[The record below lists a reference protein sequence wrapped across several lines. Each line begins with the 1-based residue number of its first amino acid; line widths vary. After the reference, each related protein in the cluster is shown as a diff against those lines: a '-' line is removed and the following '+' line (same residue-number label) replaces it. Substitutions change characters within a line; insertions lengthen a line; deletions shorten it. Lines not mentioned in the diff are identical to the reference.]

1 MKTWKA
7 TGCVLLAGIFWGS
20 MGLFVR
26 RLNAAGLY
34 AIDVMQLRVLASAIF
49 VGLYLLLF
57 DRQKLRLRP
66 RDIWC
71 FAGSGICSLMLFS
84 WCYFTGMQA
93 ASLAVMAVL
102 LYTAPVF
109 VMLMSIVFF
118 REKLTGAKLTALVL
132 CLAGCVLVSGVGS
145 SERLGLRGLL
155 LGLGAGFGYALYSIF
170 GRCAIDRG
178 YSSWTITFYTFVFCS
193 LGCAPLTG
201 WRLIAGTLAAQPRL
215 IAWALAMALLTGF
228 LAYILYTKGLEGMP
242 SSRAS
247 ILASVE
253 PVTSAVIGTIVFHEP
268 LSLAAVCGILLVLGG
283 IAVLSVRLPG
293 KKREKTG
300 QI

>member
-1 MKTWKA
+1 
-7 TGCVLLAGIFWGS
+7 
-20 MGLFVR
+20 
-26 RLNAAGLY
+26 
-34 AIDVMQLRVLASAIF
+34 
-49 VGLYLLLF
+49 
-57 DRQKLRLRP
+57 
-66 RDIWC
+66 
-71 FAGSGICSLMLFS
+71 
-84 WCYFTGMQA
+84 
-93 ASLAVMAVL
+93 
-102 LYTAPVF
+102 
-109 VMLMSIVFF
+109 MLMSIVFF

-268 LSLAAVCGILLVLGG
+268 LSLAAVCGIVLVLGG

>member
-1 MKTWKA
+1 
-7 TGCVLLAGIFWGS
+7 
-20 MGLFVR
+20 
-26 RLNAAGLY
+26 
-34 AIDVMQLRVLASAIF
+34 
-49 VGLYLLLF
+49 
-57 DRQKLRLRP
+57 
-66 RDIWC
+66 
-71 FAGSGICSLMLFS
+71 
-84 WCYFTGMQA
+84 MQA

-201 WRLIAGTLAAQPRL
+201 WRLIARTLAAQPRL

-268 LSLAAVCGILLVLGG
+268 LSLAAVCGIVLVLGG

>member
-26 RLNAAGLY
+26 QLNAAGLY
-34 AIDVMQLRVLASAIF
+34 AIDVMQLRVLLSAIF

-155 LGLGAGFGYALYSIF
+155 
-170 GRCAIDRG
+170 
-178 YSSWTITFYTFVFCS
+178 
-193 LGCAPLTG
+193 TG

-268 LSLAAVCGILLVLGG
+268 LSLAAVCGIVLVLGG

>member
-26 RLNAAGLY
+26 QLNAAGLY

-118 REKLTGAKLTALVL
+118 RGKTDGGEAD
-132 CLAGCVLVSGVGS
+132 
-145 SERLGLRGLL
+145 
-155 LGLGAGFGYALYSIF
+155 GAGFVPGGLRAGV
-170 GRCAIDRG
+170 GRGLVGAARAAGAAARPRRGLRVRAVFDLRPLCDR
-178 YSSWTITFYTFVFCS
+178 
-193 LGCAPLTG
+193 
-201 WRLIAGTLAAQPRL
+201 PRL
-215 IAWALAMALLTGF
+215 QLVDDHVLHLRLLLARLRAADR
-228 LAYILYTKGLEGMP
+228 LAPDRRDARRAAAADRVGAGHGAADRLSGLYPLHEGP
-242 SSRAS
+242 RGHA
-247 ILASVE
+247 VE
-253 PVTSAVIGTIVFHEP
+253 PGFYP
-268 LSLAAVCGILLVLGG
+268 RLGRAG
-283 IAVLSVRLPG
+283 HVGRHRHDRLP
-293 KKREKTG
+293 
-300 QI
+300 

>member
-26 RLNAAGLY
+26 QLNAAGLY

-118 REKLTGAKLTALVL
+118 REKLTADCRLYRSIAQQQALFPGHSGRTGFHREPVAEL
-132 CLAGCVLVSGVGS
+132 GDQQISGVSGQF
-145 SERLGLRGLL
+145 
-155 LGLGAGFGYALYSIF
+155 A
-170 GRCAIDRG
+170 
-178 YSSWTITFYTFVFCS
+178 
-193 LGCAPLTG
+193 
-201 WRLIAGTLAAQPRL
+201 
-215 IAWALAMALLTGF
+215 
-228 LAYILYTKGLEGMP
+228 
-242 SSRAS
+242 
-247 ILASVE
+247 
-253 PVTSAVIGTIVFHEP
+253 
-268 LSLAAVCGILLVLGG
+268 
-283 IAVLSVRLPG
+283 
-293 KKREKTG
+293 
-300 QI
+300 

>member
-26 RLNAAGLY
+26 QLNAAGLY

-102 LYTAPVF
+102 L
-109 VMLMSIVFF
+109 
-118 REKLTGAKLTALVL
+118 
-132 CLAGCVLVSGVGS
+132 SGVGS

-201 WRLIAGTLAAQPRL
+201 WHLIAGTLAAQPRL

-268 LSLAAVCGILLVLGG
+268 LSLAAVCGIVLVLGG

>member
-26 RLNAAGLY
+26 QLNAAGLY
-34 AIDVMQLRVLASAIF
+34 AIDVMQLRVLASAIS

-193 LGCAPLTG
+193 LGCAPD
-201 WRLIAGTLAAQPRL
+201 RLAPDRRDARRAAAADRVGAGHGAADRLSGLYPLHEGPRGHAVEPGFYPRL
-215 IAWALAMALLTGF
+215 G
-228 LAYILYTKGLEGMP
+228 
-242 SSRAS
+242 RAGH
-247 ILASVE
+247 V
-253 PVTSAVIGTIVFHEP
+253 GRHRHD
-268 LSLAAVCGILLVLGG
+268 
-283 IAVLSVRLPG
+283 RLP
-293 KKREKTG
+293 
-300 QI
+300 

>member
-26 RLNAAGLY
+26 QLNAAGLY

-118 REKLTGAKLTALVL
+118 RENLTGAKLTALVL

-145 SERLGLRGLL
+145 S
-155 LGLGAGFGYALYSIF
+155 
-170 GRCAIDRG
+170 
-178 YSSWTITFYTFVFCS
+178 
-193 LGCAPLTG
+193 
-201 WRLIAGTLAAQPRL
+201 
-215 IAWALAMALLTGF
+215 
-228 LAYILYTKGLEGMP
+228 
-242 SSRAS
+242 
-247 ILASVE
+247 
-253 PVTSAVIGTIVFHEP
+253 
-268 LSLAAVCGILLVLGG
+268 
-283 IAVLSVRLPG
+283 
-293 KKREKTG
+293 
-300 QI
+300 

>member
-26 RLNAAGLY
+26 QLNAAGLY
-34 AIDVMQLRVLASAIF
+34 AIDVMQLRVLLSAIF

-178 YSSWTITFYTFVFCS
+178 YSSWTITFY
-193 LGCAPLTG
+193 LRLLLARLRAADRLAPDRRDARRAAAADRVG
-201 WRLIAGTLAAQPRL
+201 AGHGAADRLSGLYPLHEGPRGHAVEPGFYPRL
-215 IAWALAMALLTGF
+215 G
-228 LAYILYTKGLEGMP
+228 
-242 SSRAS
+242 RAGH
-247 ILASVE
+247 V
-253 PVTSAVIGTIVFHEP
+253 GRHRHD
-268 LSLAAVCGILLVLGG
+268 
-283 IAVLSVRLPG
+283 RLP
-293 KKREKTG
+293 
-300 QI
+300 

>member
-26 RLNAAGLY
+26 QLNAAGLY
-34 AIDVMQLRVLASAIF
+34 AIDVMQLRVLPSAIF

-145 SERLGLRGLL
+145 SERLGLRGL
-155 LGLGAGFGYALYSIF
+155 
-170 GRCAIDRG
+170 R
-178 YSSWTITFYTFVFCS
+178 
-193 LGCAPLTG
+193 
-201 WRLIAGTLAAQPRL
+201 
-215 IAWALAMALLTGF
+215 
-228 LAYILYTKGLEGMP
+228 
-242 SSRAS
+242 
-247 ILASVE
+247 
-253 PVTSAVIGTIVFHEP
+253 IGTHRSPAERDEGGQVEQHP
-268 LSLAAVCGILLVLGG
+268 L
-283 IAVLSVRLPG
+283 LSHRGPPLPHLRLSGRVGARYLPPHRHLRCQMIPVMS
-293 KKREKTG
+293 KKRG
-300 QI
+300 H

>member
-26 RLNAAGLY
+26 QLNAAGLY

-155 LGLGAGFGYALYSIF
+155 LG
-170 GRCAIDRG
+170 
-178 YSSWTITFYTFVFCS
+178 
-193 LGCAPLTG
+193 CAPLTG

-268 LSLAAVCGILLVLGG
+268 LSLAAVCGIVLVLGG

>member
-26 RLNAAGLY
+26 QLNAAGLY

-178 YSSWTITFYTFVFCS
+178 YSSWTITFYTFVFWPISSTRRASRAC
-193 LGCAPLTG
+193 
-201 WRLIAGTLAAQPRL
+201 RRAGLLSSPRSSRSRR
-215 IAWALAMALLTGF
+215 
-228 LAYILYTKGLEGMP
+228 P
-242 SSRAS
+242 SSARS
-247 ILASVE
+247 SSMSR
-253 PVTSAVIGTIVFHEP
+253 SAWRRSAGSFWFWAG
-268 LSLAAVCGILLVLGG
+268 S
-283 IAVLSVRLPG
+283 RY
-293 KKREKTG
+293 
-300 QI
+300 

>member
-1 MKTWKA
+1 MCSRINDRDRRFADRELSASKRERENDMKTWKA

-26 RLNAAGLY
+26 QLNAAGLY
-34 AIDVMQLRVLASAIF
+34 AIDVMQLRVLASAIS

-102 LYTAPVF
+102 LYTVPVF

-132 CLAGCVLVSGVGS
+132 CLAGCVLVFVPSVGLFYLSDIMGGGLVLVGNLIRGQLLKVRDWNVGS
-145 SERLGLRGLL
+145 AMSM
-155 LGLGAGFGYALYSIF
+155 
-170 GRCAIDRG
+170 
-178 YSSWTITFYTFVFCS
+178 V
-193 LGCAPLTG
+193 
-201 WRLIAGTLAAQPRL
+201 LIALSAGIYLLYRKVGGD
-215 IAWALAMALLTGF
+215 ALGVM
-228 LAYILYTKGLEGMP
+228 
-242 SSRAS
+242 
-247 ILASVE
+247 
-253 PVTSAVIGTIVFHEP
+253 
-268 LSLAAVCGILLVLGG
+268 
-283 IAVLSVRLPG
+283 
-293 KKREKTG
+293 
-300 QI
+300 

>member
-26 RLNAAGLY
+26 QLNAAGLY
-34 AIDVMQLRVLASAIF
+34 AIDVMQLRVLPSAIF

-155 LGLGAGFGYALYSIF
+155 LGLGAGYL
-170 GRCAIDRG
+170 
-178 YSSWTITFYTFVFCS
+178 
-193 LGCAPLTG
+193 LM
-201 WRLIAGTLAAQPRL
+201 RL
-215 IAWALAMALLTGF
+215 
-228 LAYILYTKGLEGMP
+228 LED
-242 SSRAS
+242 
-247 ILASVE
+247 
-253 PVTSAVIGTIVFHEP
+253 
-268 LSLAAVCGILLVLGG
+268 VLGMTLTMSAG
-283 IAVLSVRLPG
+283 VAELAIGFSMAVGVIFSLYPADKASKLKP
-293 KKREKTG
+293 
-300 QI
+300 IDALHYD

>member
-26 RLNAAGLY
+26 QLNAAGLY

-155 LGLGAGFGYALYSIF
+155 LGLGAG
-170 GRCAIDRG
+170 G

-268 LSLAAVCGILLVLGG
+268 LSLAAVCGIVLVLGG

>member
-1 MKTWKA
+1 M
-7 TGCVLLAGIFWGS
+7 TGTHERVLSREKRQALFDLLDAAGVIRLPNECRLLEKGGASIVLAGVDDPNGPYDQKRPAQ
-20 MGLFVR
+20 LVR
-26 RLNAAGLY
+26 E
-34 AIDVMQLRVLASAIF
+34 I
-49 VGLYLLLF
+49 
-57 DRQKLRLRP
+57 RQQYGK
-66 RDIWC
+66 DAYI
-71 FAGSGICSLMLFS
+71 LMLS
-84 WCYFTGMQA
+84 HRNDELPLWAHMGVQT
-93 ASLAVMAVL
+93 
-102 LYTAPVF
+102 
-109 VMLMSIVFF
+109 
-118 REKLTGAKLTALVL
+118 VL
-132 CLAGCVLVSGVGS
+132 CGHGHGGIV
-145 SERLGLRGLL
+145 RLPGI
-155 LGLGAGFGYALYSIF
+155 GAVFGYALYSIF

-268 LSLAAVCGILLVLGG
+268 LSLTAVCGIVLVLGG

>member
-26 RLNAAGLY
+26 QLNAAGLY
-34 AIDVMQLRVLASAIF
+34 AIDVMQLRVLPSAIF
-49 VGLYLLLF
+49 VGLYRLLF

-155 LGLGAGFGYALYSIF
+155 LGLGAGYLLM
-170 GRCAIDRG
+170 RLLEDM
-178 YSSWTITFYTFVFCS
+178 
-193 LGCAPLTG
+193 LGMTLTMS
-201 WRLIAGTLAAQPRL
+201 AH
-215 IAWALAMALLTGF
+215 
-228 LAYILYTKGLEGMP
+228 
-242 SSRAS
+242 
-247 ILASVE
+247 
-253 PVTSAVIGTIVFHEP
+253 TSA
-268 LSLAAVCGILLVLGG
+268 
-283 IAVLSVRLPG
+283 R
-293 KKREKTG
+293 R
-300 QI
+300 

>member
-26 RLNAAGLY
+26 QLNAAGLY
-34 AIDVMQLRVLASAIF
+34 AIDVMQLRVLPSAIF

-145 SERLGLRGLL
+145 SERLGLRLVDDHVLHLRLL
-155 LGLGAGFGYALYSIF
+155 LARLRAADRLAPDRRDARRAAAADRVGAGHGAADRLSGLYPLHE
-170 GRCAIDRG
+170 GPRG
-178 YSSWTITFYTFVFCS
+178 HAVEPGFY
-193 LGCAPLTG
+193 
-201 WRLIAGTLAAQPRL
+201 PRL
-215 IAWALAMALLTGF
+215 G
-228 LAYILYTKGLEGMP
+228 
-242 SSRAS
+242 RAGH
-247 ILASVE
+247 V
-253 PVTSAVIGTIVFHEP
+253 GRHRHD
-268 LSLAAVCGILLVLGG
+268 
-283 IAVLSVRLPG
+283 RLP
-293 KKREKTG
+293 
-300 QI
+300 

>member
-26 RLNAAGLY
+26 QLNAAGLY
-34 AIDVMQLRVLASAIF
+34 AIDVMQLRVLPSAIF

-145 SERLGLRGLL
+145 SERL
-155 LGLGAGFGYALYSIF
+155 
-170 GRCAIDRG
+170 RCAIDRG

-268 LSLAAVCGILLVLGG
+268 LSLAAVCGIVLVLGG

>member
-26 RLNAAGLY
+26 QLNAAGLY

-93 ASLAVMAVL
+93 ASLAVIAVL

-178 YSSWTITFYTFVFCS
+178 YSSWTITF
-193 LGCAPLTG
+193 
-201 WRLIAGTLAAQPRL
+201 
-215 IAWALAMALLTGF
+215 F

-268 LSLAAVCGILLVLGG
+268 LSLAAVCGIVLVLGG

>member
-26 RLNAAGLY
+26 QLNAAGLY
-34 AIDVMQLRVLASAIF
+34 AIDVMQLRVLPSAIF

-155 LGLGAGFGYALYSIF
+155 LGLGAGYLLMRVLEDVLGMTLTMSAGVAELAIGFSMAVGVIF
-170 GRCAIDRG
+170 GLYPADKASKLKPID
-178 YSSWTITFYTFVFCS
+178 
-193 LGCAPLTG
+193 
-201 WRLIAGTLAAQPRL
+201 
-215 IAWALAMALLTGF
+215 ALH
-228 LAYILYTKGLEGMP
+228 YD
-242 SSRAS
+242 
-247 ILASVE
+247 
-253 PVTSAVIGTIVFHEP
+253 
-268 LSLAAVCGILLVLGG
+268 
-283 IAVLSVRLPG
+283 
-293 KKREKTG
+293 
-300 QI
+300 

>member
-26 RLNAAGLY
+26 QLNAAGLY

-118 REKLTGAKLTALVL
+118 REKLTGLQWLSVAVTFTGLVI
-132 CLAGCVLVSGVGS
+132 AIIRYRQIPFTGS
-145 SERLGLRGLL
+145 RYDGRRAHQQKIRPG
-155 LGLGAGFGYALYSIF
+155 GLG
-170 GRCAIDRG
+170 GRSVGQARQQ
-178 YSSWTITFYTFVFCS
+178 
-193 LGCAPLTG
+193 
-201 WRLIAGTLAAQPRL
+201 LANL
-215 IAWALAMALLTGF
+215 
-228 LAYILYTKGLEGMP
+228 
-242 SSRAS
+242 
-247 ILASVE
+247 
-253 PVTSAVIGTIVFHEP
+253 
-268 LSLAAVCGILLVLGG
+268 
-283 IAVLSVRLPG
+283 AVLKIHTL
-293 KKREKTG
+293 
-300 QI
+300 

>member
-26 RLNAAGLY
+26 QLNAAGLY

-145 SERLGLRGLL
+145 SERLGLRGCCSASARAS
-155 LGLGAGFGYALYSIF
+155 GTRCIRSSAAVRSTAATAR
-170 GRCAIDRG
+170 GRSR
-178 YSSWTITFYTFVFCS
+178 ST
-193 LGCAPLTG
+193 
-201 WRLIAGTLAAQPRL
+201 
-215 IAWALAMALLTGF
+215 
-228 LAYILYTKGLEGMP
+228 P
-242 SSRAS
+242 SS
-247 ILASVE
+247 
-253 PVTSAVIGTIVFHEP
+253 SAR
-268 LSLAAVCGILLVLGG
+268 SAA
-283 IAVLSVRLPG
+283 R
-293 KKREKTG
+293 R
-300 QI
+300 

>member
-26 RLNAAGLY
+26 QLNAAGLY
-34 AIDVMQLRVLASAIF
+34 AIDVMQLRVLLSAIF

-193 LGCAPLTG
+193 LGCA
-201 WRLIAGTLAAQPRL
+201 R
-215 IAWALAMALLTGF
+215 
-228 LAYILYTKGLEGMP
+228 
-242 SSRAS
+242 
-247 ILASVE
+247 
-253 PVTSAVIGTIVFHEP
+253 
-268 LSLAAVCGILLVLGG
+268 
-283 IAVLSVRLPG
+283 
-293 KKREKTG
+293 
-300 QI
+300 